1 MAKFASPAENATIGA
16 LHGWHFL
23 PLISGMS
30 TQTSFSDF
38 RKNSGKTLDA
48 VAEMFDVDRKTILRW
63 EKGESPVPIK
73 RLAEIAEATGLSK
86 AQLRPDVF
94 GSTERAS

>member
-1 MAKFASPAENATIGA
+1 MAKFASPAENATVGA

-30 TQTSFSDF
+30 THTSFSDF
-38 RKNSGKTLDA
+38 RKTSGLTLDA

-73 RLAEIAEATGLSK
+73 RLAEISEATGLSK
-86 AQLRPDVF
+86 EQLRPDVF
-94 GSTERAS
+94 GASEAVS